1 MSFCDGCADAGG
13 AVGSSSAEVS
23 EARRLWLGSSLPES
37 RLRLLR
43 SSGMMSKVCLKRG
56 TEARRGAGGGPVGS
70 LSSLSSLGSL
80 STNAPSNISAI
91 KRLVLP
97 LSSARGIELRLLL
110 LLLVGDLKF
119 LS

>member
-70 LSSLSSLGSL
+70 LSSLGSL
-80 STNAPSNISAI
+80 TTNAPSNISAI

-110 LLLVGDLKF
+110 LLLLVGDLKF